1 MVVKKF
7 HGANIENYVIL
18 YTIPFCMKSSILDRL
33 RDVLQLCS
41 LCAVIVIAYN
51 GGALRDTEAIKVLF
65 MLLVAVGNIFF
76 GKLFCSNMCPLGLVQ
91 EWIAGKRRREYVS
104 IARWSVADKIQ
115 RAIKYILITVLFID
129 YHIFLLNVV
138 LAIVILSIIIVGNM
152 FFCKYL
158 CPVNAASNIF
168 RLTVM
173 FMSVLLGYWGLQMA
187 GLNTPLWVLVAA
199 LSVGGYILEIVARK
213 AEFNISLLHVHRNP
227 ANCNNCGECIKA
239 CPFGV
244 DVQKVKRVTDIDCNL
259 CGECLRVCTRD
270 AIKMGICNTRPG
282 QNRIRGVWFAPL
294 ITLALLA
301 VAVWMLSI

>member
-1 MVVKKF
+1 
-7 HGANIENYVIL
+7 
-18 YTIPFCMKSSILDRL
+18 MKSSILDRL

-41 LCAVIVIAYN
+41 LCAVIVLAYN
-51 GGALRDTEAIKVLF
+51 GGALRNTEAIKVLM
-65 MLLVAVGNIFF
+65 MLLVAVGNLFF
-76 GKLFCSNMCPLGLVQ
+76 GKLFCSNLCPLGLVQ
-91 EWIAGKRRREYVS
+91 EWIAGKRRREYVN
-104 IARWSVADKIQ
+104 IARWSATDRILRVV
-115 RAIKYILITVLFID
+115 KYILLVVLFID
-129 YHIFLLNVV
+129 YNVFLLNVTV
-138 LAIVILSIIIVGNM
+138 AIVVLSVLIVGNM

-158 CPVNAASNIF
+158 CPVDAASNIF

-173 FMSVLLGYWGLQMA
+173 FMAVLLVYWGLHMA
-187 GLNTPLWVLVAA
+187 GLAVPLWVLVAV
-199 LSVGGYILEIVARK
+199 LSIGGYILEIVARK

-227 ANCNNCGECIKA
+227 ANCTGCGECVKA

-259 CGECLRVCTRD
+259 CGECLRVCSCD

-301 VAVWMLSI
+301 IAIWMIYV